1 MPAPSASSPWMP
13 LLRLL
18 LGVAAWTTLLVFW
31 NSNHMA
37 LGAAES
43 SSSSDDLPDFA
54 RFKVKELR
62 AILAERNV
70 KCIGCSEKQDLVDRV
85 KETYHLPVVPKAE
98 DPRIMDPTKDMKRDD
113 ADPNVK
119 KTIDDLMAQFGA
131 NDNAPQDPAKEKIL
145 KRLRKKGLHFGGGG
159 SMSIDE
165 LRNLENVMNT
175 NIPGDTKMSKEEEEQ
190 FAARET
196 EEL

>member
-1 MPAPSASSPWMP
+1 MP

-18 LGVAAWTTLLVFW
+18 LGVAAWTTLLIFC
-31 NSNHMA
+31 NNNHMA

-43 SSSSDDLPDFA
+43 EPSSSDLPQPDFA
-54 RFKVKELR
+54 RLKVKELR

-119 KTIDDLMAQFGA
+119 NAIDDLMAQFGA
-131 NDNAPQDPAKEKIL
+131 NDNAPQDPEKEKIL

-165 LRNLENVMNT
+165 LRNLENIMNT
-175 NIPGDTKMSKEEEEQ
+175 NIPGDTKMSKEEEER